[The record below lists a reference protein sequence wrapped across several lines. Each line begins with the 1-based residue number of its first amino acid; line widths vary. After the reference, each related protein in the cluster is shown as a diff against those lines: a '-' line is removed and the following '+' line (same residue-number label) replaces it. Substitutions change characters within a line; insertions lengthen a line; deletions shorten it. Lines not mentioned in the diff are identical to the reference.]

1 MILSKRIDYEHFETQ
16 SQYSTDQG
24 SQGGETGG
32 YIRLNLQYCV
42 RWGSSMRPSRL
53 SRSASN
59 KASEAWG
66 SSDHA
71 AQPGMTRR
79 RRRSSSRRRGQGEGT
94 GPDWDSADSS
104 IVISD
109 EATDHDLID
118 HHHGNHSVSECG
130 SPPLEL
136 SVSQGKAVIGG
147 KVTGQTERGVES
159 DAESCCSLDSIVS
172 GPSFMVQGTPLTL
185 PPGLC
190 LTCQRLHREAQR
202 GRPTPLDKLTDNDP
216 TSLSC
221 DQWVLMKKWT
231 PRRPQNIKGRLWIH
245 LGRIRHREQTRGE
258 QPACSRPHIFLQ
270 RNLRRYENQAVSR
283 GRKRKKRSRG
293 SRQKAGTC
301 IQSNSLNCSG
311 LHSSAVHSDPDGKA
325 ENSDDSGLER
335 TRRVLTFQV
344 VPSTVTMETQPEA
357 MPPEEEEPRKK
368 SGGFRSQLAQL
379 HANRSRVVRET
390 HT

>member
-32 YIRLNLQYCV
+32 YIRVNLQYCV

-66 SSDHA
+66 SSDPA
-71 AQPGMTRR
+71 AQPGMRR
-79 RRRSSSRRRGQGEGT
+79 RSSRRRGQGEGA
-94 GPDWDSADSS
+94 GPGWESADSS

-109 EATDHDLID
+109 KATDHDLVN

-130 SPPLEL
+130 SSPLEL

-147 KVTGQTERGVES
+147 MVAGQTERGVES

-172 GPSFMVQGTPLTL
+172 GPSFVVQATPLSL

-190 LTCQRLHREAQR
+190 LTCQRLHREAKR
-202 GRPTPLDKLTDNDP
+202 RRHPPLDKLTDNDP

-231 PRRPQNIKGRLWIH
+231 PRRPQNVKGRLWIH

-270 RNLRRYENQAVSR
+270 RNLRRYESQAVSR

-293 SRQKAGTC
+293 SRQRAGTC
-301 IQSNSLNCSG
+301 IQSNSLNRSG
-311 LHSSAVHSDPDGKA
+311 LHSSALHSDPDGKA
-325 ENSDDSGLER
+325 ESSDDSGLEH

-344 VPSTVTMETQPEA
+344 FPSSVTMETITQQEEE
-357 MPPEEEEPRKK
+357 PPQEEEPRKK

>member
-1 MILSKRIDYEHFETQ
+1 
-16 SQYSTDQG
+16 
-24 SQGGETGG
+24 
-32 YIRLNLQYCV
+32 
-42 RWGSSMRPSRL
+42 MRPSRL

-66 SSDHA
+66 SSDPA
-71 AQPGMTRR
+71 AQPGMTT
-79 RRRSSSRRRGQGEGT
+79 RRRSSSRRRVQGEGT

-136 SVSQGKAVIGG
+136 SVSQRKAVIGG
-147 KVTGQTERGVES
+147 KVTGQTERGIES

-270 RNLRRYENQAVSR
+270 RNLRKYENQAVSR

-293 SRQKAGTC
+293 SRQRAGTC

-311 LHSSAVHSDPDGKA
+311 LHSDPDGKA
-325 ENSDDSGLER
+325 ENSDVSGLER
-335 TRRVLTFQV
+335 TRKVLTFQV
-344 VPSTVTMETQPEA
+344 VPSTVTMETQQEA
-357 MPPEEEEPRKK
+357 TPPQEEEPRKK

>member
-1 MILSKRIDYEHFETQ
+1 MNILRLN
-16 SQYSTDQG
+16 QG

-32 YIRLNLQYCV
+32 YIRVNLQYCV

-53 SRSASN
+53 SHSASK

-66 SSDHA
+66 SSDPA
-71 AQPGMTRR
+71 GQPGM
-79 RRRSSSRRRGQGEGT
+79 RRRGQGEGA
-94 GPDWDSADSS
+94 GPGWESADSS

-118 HHHGNHSVSECG
+118 RHRGNHSVSECG
-130 SPPLEL
+130 SSPLEL

-172 GPSFMVQGTPLTL
+172 GPSFMVQATPLTL

-190 LTCQRLHREAQR
+190 LTCQRLHREAKSR
-202 GRPTPLDKLTDNDP
+202 RNTPLDKLTDNDP

-231 PRRPQNIKGRLWIH
+231 PRRPQNVKGRLWTH

-270 RNLRRYENQAVSR
+270 RNLRRYESQAVSR

-293 SRQKAGTC
+293 SRQRAGTC
-301 IQSNSLNCSG
+301 NNLNRSG
-311 LHSSAVHSDPDGKA
+311 LHSSGLHSDPDPDGKA
-325 ENSDDSGLER
+325 ENSDDSDLDR

-344 VPSTVTMETQPEA
+344 FPSSVTMETLTQEEA
-357 MPPEEEEPRKK
+357 TPTREEEPRKK
-368 SGGFRSQLAQL
+368 SGSFRTQLAQL
-379 HANRSRVVRET
+379 RANRSCVVRET

>member
-1 MILSKRIDYEHFETQ
+1 MILSKRIHYEHFETQ

-24 SQGGETGG
+24 SQGDETGG
-32 YIRLNLQYCV
+32 YIRVNLQYCV
-42 RWGSSMRPSRL
+42 RWGSSMGPSRL

-59 KASEAWG
+59 KASEAWAP
-66 SSDHA
+66 SDPA
-71 AQPGMTRR
+71 AQPGM
-79 RRRSSSRRRGQGEGT
+79 RSSGRQGKGEGA
-94 GPDWDSADSS
+94 GPGWDSSDSS

-118 HHHGNHSVSECG
+118 HYHGNRSVSGCG
-130 SPPLEL
+130 SSPLEL

-159 DAESCCSLDSIVS
+159 DAESCCSVDSIAS
-172 GPSFMVQGTPLTL
+172 GPSFMVQATPLTP

-190 LTCQRLHREAQR
+190 LTCQRLHREAKRR
-202 GRPTPLDKLTDNDP
+202 GHTPLDTLTDDDP

-231 PRRPQNIKGRLWIH
+231 PRRPQNVKGRLWIH
-245 LGRIRHREQTRGE
+245 LGRIRHREQTGGE

-270 RNLRRYENQAVSR
+270 RNLRRYERQAVSR

-293 SRQKAGTC
+293 RRQRAGTC
-301 IQSNSLNCSG
+301 VQSNSLNRSGFHSSG
-311 LHSSAVHSDPDGKA
+311 LHSSGPDGEVQ
-325 ENSDDSGLER
+325 ENGDDSRLAR

-344 VPSTVTMETQPEA
+344 SPSSVTMETLAQEEA
-357 MPPEEEEPRKK
+357 TPPQEEEPRKR
-368 SGGFRSQLAQL
+368 SGGFRTLLAQL
-379 HANRSRVVRET
+379 HGNRSRVVRET

>member
-32 YIRLNLQYCV
+32 YIRVNLQYCV

-53 SRSASN
+53 SRSAST

-66 SSDHA
+66 SSDPA
-71 AQPGMTRR
+71 AQPGMTT

-109 EATDHDLID
+109 ETTDLDLID

-190 LTCQRLHREAQR
+190 LTCQRLHSEAQR

-231 PRRPQNIKGRLWIH
+231 PRRPQNIKGN
-245 LGRIRHREQTRGE
+245 LG
-258 QPACSRPHIFLQ
+258 
-270 RNLRRYENQAVSR
+270 RYENQAVSR
-283 GRKRKKRSRG
+283 GRKGKKRSRG
-293 SRQKAGTC
+293 SRQRAGTC
-301 IQSNSLNCSG
+301 IQSNSLNRSG
-311 LHSSAVHSDPDGKA
+311 LHSSALHSDPDEKA

-335 TRRVLTFQV
+335 THRVLTFQV
-344 VPSTVTMETQPEA
+344 VPHTVTMETQEEA
-357 MPPEEEEPRKK
+357 TPPQEEEPRKK

>member
-32 YIRLNLQYCV
+32 YIRVNLQYCV

-66 SSDHA
+66 SSDPA
-71 AQPGMTRR
+71 AQPGM
-79 RRRSSSRRRGQGEGT
+79 RRRSSGRRGQGEGA
-94 GPDWDSADSS
+94 GPGWESADSS

-109 EATDHDLID
+109 EATDHDLVN
-118 HHHGNHSVSECG
+118 HPNGNHSVSECG
-130 SPPLEL
+130 SSPLEL

-147 KVTGQTERGVES
+147 MVAGQTERGIES

-172 GPSFMVQGTPLTL
+172 GPSFVVQATPLSL

-190 LTCQRLHREAQR
+190 STCQRLHREAKR
-202 GRPTPLDKLTDNDP
+202 RRHPPLDKLTDNDP

-231 PRRPQNIKGRLWIH
+231 PRRPQNVKGRLWIH

-270 RNLRRYENQAVSR
+270 RNLRRYESQAVSR

-293 SRQKAGTC
+293 SRQRAGTC
-301 IQSNSLNCSG
+301 IQSNSLNRSG
-311 LHSSAVHSDPDGKA
+311 LHSSALHSDPDGKA
-325 ENSDDSGLER
+325 VAGE
-335 TRRVLTFQV
+335 Q
-344 VPSTVTMETQPEA
+344 
-357 MPPEEEEPRKK
+357 
-368 SGGFRSQLAQL
+368 
-379 HANRSRVVRET
+379 
-390 HT
+390 

>member
-1 MILSKRIDYEHFETQ
+1 
-16 SQYSTDQG
+16 
-24 SQGGETGG
+24 
-32 YIRLNLQYCV
+32 
-42 RWGSSMRPSRL
+42 MRPSRL

-71 AQPGMTRR
+71 AQPGMT

-202 GRPTPLDKLTDNDP
+202 GRPTPLDKLTDNGEY
-216 TSLSC
+216 T
-221 DQWVLMKKWT
+221 
-231 PRRPQNIKGRLWIH
+231 
-245 LGRIRHREQTRGE
+245 QTH
-258 QPACSRPHIFLQ
+258 PPCQ
-270 RNLRRYENQAVSR
+270 RS
-283 GRKRKKRSRG
+283 
-293 SRQKAGTC
+293 
-301 IQSNSLNCSG
+301 
-311 LHSSAVHSDPDGKA
+311 P
-325 ENSDDSGLER
+325 
-335 TRRVLTFQV
+335 
-344 VPSTVTMETQPEA
+344 VPSKTNLLS
-357 MPPEEEEPRKK
+357 RCLILIDLL
-368 SGGFRSQLAQL
+368 SDWSIRSHFL
-379 HANRSRVVRET
+379 VM
-390 HT
+390 